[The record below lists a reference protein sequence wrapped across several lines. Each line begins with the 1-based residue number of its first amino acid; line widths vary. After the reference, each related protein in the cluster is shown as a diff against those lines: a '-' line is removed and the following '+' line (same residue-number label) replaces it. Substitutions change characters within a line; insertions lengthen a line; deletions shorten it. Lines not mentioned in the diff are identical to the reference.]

1 MGLLKRKKTT
11 TEEPVK
17 KTEEAKSVSAV
28 VSGKSAGG
36 IKNSRLIIRPLVTE
50 KAAVAQSQNKYSFI
64 VNRSVDKLEVKRAIK
79 EIFGVE
85 PISVNIMNI
94 EGKIRRFGQV
104 KGRKQDYKKAV
115 ITLPKGKSISVHE
128 GV

>member
-1 MGLLKRKKTT
+1 MGLLKRKKIT

-17 KTEEAKSVSAV
+17 NVVETASVSAV
-28 VSGKSAGG
+28 VSGKSVGG

-64 VNRSVDKLEVKRAIK
+64 VNRSADKLEVKRAIK

-85 PISVNIMNI
+85 PVRVNILNI
-94 EGKIRRFGQV
+94 EGKIRRFGQS

>member
-1 MGLLKRKKTT
+1 MGLLKRKKTPV
-11 TEEPVK
+11 EEPVK
-17 KTEEAKSVSAV
+17 KTEEIAPIGAV
-28 VSGKSAGG
+28 ISGKSAGG
-36 IKNSRLIIRPLVTE
+36 VKNSRLIIRPLVTE

-64 VNRSVDKLEVKRAIK
+64 VNRNADKLEVKRAIK

-85 PISVNIMNI
+85 PISVNIINVD
-94 EGKIRRFGQV
+94 GKIRRFGQS